1 MKFCRVGDLSLHYA
15 DEGPRTPDAVVLVNS
30 LGSDLRI
37 WDEVAPAIAAHH
49 RVIRFDKRGHGL
61 SSVGPA
67 EARMEDFVADLA
79 GLLDALAIDR
89 VTLVGLSIGGM
100 IAQLFHARH
109 PARLASLVLC
119 GTAHRIGTA
128 ESWAARIE
136 TVCAD
141 GIAAVADATM
151 ERWFTSKFRAT
162 RRAELEGC
170 RNMLIRTPLAGY
182 IAGCAALRDADLTE
196 VARAIAVPTTCIVG
210 RDDGATPVDLVRSLA
225 DLVPSAAFHV
235 LDQAAHIPCVEQPEA
250 MVRLIEQHLREA
262 GHG

>member
-1 MKFCRVGDLSLHYA
+1 MKFCRIGDVTLHYA
-15 DEGPRTPDAVVLVNS
+15 DEGPRTRDAVVFVNS

-37 WDEVAPAIAAHH
+37 WDEVAPAVADHR

-61 SSVGPA
+61 SSVGA
-67 EARMEDFVADLA
+67 GEARMEDFVADLV
-79 GLLDALAIDR
+79 GLLDALGVET

-109 PARLASLVLC
+109 PDRLASLILC

-136 TVCAD
+136 TVRTD
-141 GIAAVADATM
+141 GIVAVADVTM
-151 ERWFTSKFRAT
+151 ERWFTANFRAT

-170 RNMLIRTPLAGY
+170 RNMLIRTPLGGY

-196 VARAIAVPTTCIVG
+196 AAKAITVPTTCIVG
-210 RDDGATPVDLVRSLA
+210 RDDSSTPVGLVRSLA
-225 DLVPSAAFHV
+225 DLVRGSAFHV
-235 LDQAAHIPCVEQPEA
+235 VDQAAHIPCVEQPEA
-250 MVRLIEQHLREA
+250 MVRLIERHLREA